1 VTINDVLPLKATRC
15 NAIANLKCFRGP
27 RDTIDLISMVS
38 FTVTTRRHLIRL
50 ASAPLTSSRLAK
62 YWVPFA
68 VCNAWQRSRTQNLRR
83 MGKNS
88 GLILSRLWTKV
99 HEIFRRCRR
108 PFVLFKALIGCLYHI
123 SFRRYSPKS
132 CRKWGNCKSFWSQFL
147 GGTTPTFLRRIVT
160 VWQKLGWVPFAE
172 KRGNKFECRIY
183 VGRVKW
189 RSKFKPF
196 ARGPQ
201 LVSF

>member
-1 VTINDVLPLKATRC
+1 
-15 NAIANLKCFRGP
+15 
-27 RDTIDLISMVS
+27 MVS
-38 FTVTTRRHLIRL
+38 FTFTMRRHLIRL
-50 ASAPLTSSRLAK
+50 ASALFTSSHLAK
-62 YWVPFA
+62 FCWILVGFCLH
-68 VCNAWQRSRTQNLRR
+68 VQRLTTKQNAKFTDGLWNLRP
-83 MGKNS
+83 KLN
-88 GLILSRLWTKV
+88 RLWTKV

-147 GGTTPTFLRRIVT
+147 GGTTPTFLRRIVR

-189 RSKFKPF
+189 RSNFKPF

>member
-108 PFVLFKALIGCLYHI
+108 PFVLSKALAWLTI
-123 SFRRYSPKS
+123 SSPIQKIFAIKPRS
-132 CRKWGNCKSFWSQFL
+132 RQKTEQMYILFGPQFL
-147 GGTTPTFLRRIVT
+147 GRDDPDFST
-160 VWQKLGWVPFAE
+160 AD
-172 KRGNKFECRIY
+172 C
-183 VGRVKW
+183 
-189 RSKFKPF
+189 
-196 ARGPQ
+196 
-201 LVSF
+201 